1 MHITAFS
8 GEFLYGYLIYAI
20 VIYQNHYFYSRIKN
34 IGFG

>member
-1 MHITAFS
+1 MHITVFS

-20 VIYQNHYFYSRIKN
+20 VIYQSNYIDSRINN